1 LMVIQVLSNPN
12 TLSDMSKNLQMEKM
26 DMYNTTSI
34 YLILQTNPDIH
45 QLPSKTQI
53 AFDLKPK
60 GTKQKRKILYARM
73 GRCPQSAPLDPV
85 SVLCV
90 STVSVFCCSIHS
102 SPYTHAVLLSCWSLL
117 SSFSAILRA
126 GHFCLLMLFHDL
138 STLQVVVFILI
149 YIENSLCPN
158 FIVKEILFSK

>member
-1 LMVIQVLSNPN
+1 MYGESIA
-12 TLSDMSKNLQMEKM
+12 MSKNLQMEKL

-73 GRCPQSAPLDPV
+73 GRCPQSAPLHPV

-90 STVSVFCCSIHS
+90 STVSVFCCLFVV
-102 SPYTHAVLLSCWSLL
+102 PFTLL
-117 SSFSAILRA
+117 RTP
-126 GHFCLLMLFHDL
+126 MLFCCL
-138 STLQVVVFILI
+138 VGPFFLL
-149 YIENSLCPN
+149 LA
-158 FIVKEILFSK
+158 LFYELGTFVSSCYSMI